1 MTKPPFPLWTEEAQ
15 DAGFTDPAEIARRA
29 GAFERTIRRRNL
41 IEYAAGGIVF
51 VLFFAAAVG
60 ALWIGEWAI
69 ASSFALILAGIAL
82 VVRNLA
88 RRAGNLERRPEEPCL
103 VHLRRQYAR
112 QYAALRSVGAWYL
125 APLLPGL
132 LLFYAVIAWKV
143 SLVAGW
149 REALSGIAGPFAVTF
164 GVFAA
169 ILAANLLAARGL
181 KRKLDALGTLD

>member
-1 MTKPPFPLWTEEAQ
+1 MTRPPVPLWT
-15 DAGFTDPAEIARRA
+15 DAARDAAFTDPAEARRRA

-41 IEYAAGGIVF
+41 IEYAAGALVF
-51 VLFFAAAVG
+51 ALFFAGAVG

-69 ASSFALILAGIAL
+69 AGSFALILAGIAL

-88 RRAGNLERRPEEPCL
+88 RRAGNLTRRPEEPCL

-112 QYAALRSVGAWYL
+112 QYIALRSVGTWYL
-125 APLLPGL
+125 APLVPGL
-132 LLFYAVIAWKV
+132 VLFYAVIAWKV

-149 REALSGIAGPFAVTF
+149 REALSGIAGPFALTLALF
-164 GVFAA
+164 GA

-181 KRKLDALGTLD
+181 KRKIDALDEGE